1 MLTGKRILLRAPE
14 REDLKSFHK
23 WQNDE
28 ELMMLSRSQ
37 PDQVKSMV
45 SVEAKLEKDL
55 KGEDAEVRRYMIE
68 ERSRGKAI
76 GWCSIRFH
84 AWARRYTNA
93 DLGLCIGEKDKWGKG
108 YGTEVTQLLLRE
120 AFEQLNLHKVG
131 WWTFAENKASIAL
144 AKKFGFKEEGRL
156 RDQNFFNN
164 QFHDSVILGLLK
176 DDYESARPPNSVR
189 VGSGIETIVTHC
201 RRL

>member
-1 MLTGKRILLRAPE
+1 MLTGKHIVLRAPE
-14 REDLKSFHK
+14 REDLKSLHK

-28 ELMMLSRSQ
+28 EVMLLARSQ
-37 PDQVKSMV
+37 PDHVKSMV
-45 SVEAKLEKDL
+45 SLEAEMEKGL
-55 KGEDAEVRRYMIE
+55 KGEDSEVRRYMIE
-68 ERSRGKAI
+68 EKSSGKSI

-84 AWARRYTNA
+84 TWAGKHHNA
-93 DLGLCIGEKDKWGKG
+93 DVGLCIGEKDKWGKG
-108 YGTEVTQLLLRE
+108 YGTEVTRLLLRE

-164 QFHDSVILGLLK
+164 QFHDSVILGLLREDHEK
-176 DDYESARPPNSVR
+176 RPTSR
-189 VGSGIETIVTHC
+189 
-201 RRL
+201 

>member
-14 REDLKSFHK
+14 REDLRSFHK

-37 PDQVKSMV
+37 PDHVKSMV
-45 SVEAKLEKDL
+45 SLEAELEKDL

-68 ERSRGKAI
+68 ERSSGKAI

-108 YGTEVTQLLLRE
+108 YGTEVTQLLLTE

-131 WWTFAENKASIAL
+131 WWTFAENKASVAL
-144 AKKFGFKEEGRL
+144 AQKFGFKEEGRL

-176 DDYESARPPNSVR
+176 DDYEKRSTAK
-189 VGSGIETIVTHC
+189 
-201 RRL
+201 